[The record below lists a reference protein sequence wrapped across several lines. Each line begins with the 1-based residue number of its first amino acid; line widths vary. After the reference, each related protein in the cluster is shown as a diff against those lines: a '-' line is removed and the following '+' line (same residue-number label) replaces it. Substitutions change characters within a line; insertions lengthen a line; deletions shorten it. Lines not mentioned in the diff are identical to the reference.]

1 MNHTIVFHINHVHPL
16 LASNAEYFHL
26 SDCIKYQ
33 GEENGNIHYADF
45 YDAITLTSIPQLNE
59 PFKNLILSS
68 ALVIDAHKVEE
79 EITKVSNTI
88 FIALKNSYKLLMQ
101 QRNLKL
107 WILEPIV
114 FLVHKKYQPEVN
126 SFKAGVRAISSIV
139 ALELARKKINVNY
152 LENCNH
158 SPELLNLINWS
169 ENQNVMYITAQ
180 NLIINDNP
188 QNSINYWW

>member
-1 MNHTIVFHINHVHPL
+1 MNQTVVFHINYVHPL
-16 LASNAEYFHL
+16 LASNTEYFHL

-33 GEENGNIHYADF
+33 KEKIGKIHYVDF
-45 YDAITLTSIPQLNE
+45 YDADTLTRVPQLNV

-68 ALVIDAHKVEE
+68 TLIIDDHKVKDEVN
-79 EITKVSNTI
+79 KVSNTI
-88 FIALKNSYKLLMQ
+88 FVALKNSYKLLMQ
-101 QRNLKL
+101 QKNLKL
-107 WILEPIV
+107 WILEPVIS
-114 FLVHKKYQPEVN
+114 LTHKKYLPEVN

-158 SPELLNLINWS
+158 SPELLNLLRWS
-169 ENQNVMYITAQ
+169 ENQDLMYLTAQ

-188 QNSINYWW
+188 KNSTNNRW